1 MFTQAGVAQTGPLKM
16 FVIDPALAAV
26 LAEVMTDK
34 LFQSVLGG
42 SMLTEEGGLNK
53 L

>member
-1 MFTQAGVAQTGPLKM
+1 MFTQAGVAQIGPLKI
-16 FVIDPALAAV
+16 FVIDPELVAV
-26 LAEVMTDK
+26 LAELMTDK
-34 LFQSVLGG
+34 LLQSVLG